1 MESGRMWMEG
11 LAGLD
16 SLERLAGRGRD
27 NEEEEGV
34 VFLPNSFHWHDF
46 FLACILY
53 HKTNCY

>member
-27 NEEEEGV
+27 NKEEEGV
-34 VFLPNSFHWHDF
+34 VLFQIPFIGMTFS
-46 FLACILY
+46 
-53 HKTNCY
+53 